1 MCSSVQGRSVATLDH
16 GIHTVGS
23 LMGRD
28 NLKHKTKE
36 LTLKVGDVVLIQS
49 EERNHGKWSIGIVVK
64 LIEGC
69 DSVVRGAR
77 LRAGKSYLECAIQHL
92 CPMELSCDVREA
104 PPNHPVQLIPRAR
117 DFTPR
122 QAAVVAAQRI
132 RTLQKTKVNELSLLS
147 RRDYELLKMLFA

>member
-1 MCSSVQGRSVATLDH
+1 MCSSVQGGSVATLDH

-69 DSVVRGAR
+69 DSVV
-77 LRAGKSYLECAIQHL
+77 
-92 CPMELSCDVREA
+92 
-104 PPNHPVQLIPRAR
+104 
-117 DFTPR
+117 
-122 QAAVVAAQRI
+122 
-132 RTLQKTKVNELSLLS
+132 
-147 RRDYELLKMLFA
+147 

>member
-1 MCSSVQGRSVATLDH
+1 MCSLVQGGSVARLDH

-69 DSVVRGAR
+69 DSVV
-77 LRAGKSYLECAIQHL
+77 
-92 CPMELSCDVREA
+92 
-104 PPNHPVQLIPRAR
+104 
-117 DFTPR
+117 
-122 QAAVVAAQRI
+122 
-132 RTLQKTKVNELSLLS
+132 
-147 RRDYELLKMLFA
+147 